1 MTIRYACQE
10 CDSVLKIRD
19 ELAGTKAK
27 CPKCKTAF
35 VIPKPELVAAEAVV
49 AAAVDTEPPV
59 DMPLKI
65 TPLVDPADTDLDDTA
80 EPIAASLVAGKAASD
95 GKPKPSVADL
105 MREHEAS
112 RKKKTYKKNKGGL
125 EAAAAVAELVTSGSA
140 ADALTRTYD
149 QKRGKSSDPPPLT
162 REERRAAEEKEALKF
177 FAVRGGAGLTAVL
190 VVGYFLISWVMSES
204 LPDLEYGYGV
214 VTLDNTP
221 VAGARVQFAPIKA
234 SGSPEDQIS
243 TPSVGYTDASGN
255 YVLMWD
261 PVNRGVLPGKHS
273 VTIMDIN
280 GGEYPLSDTDRQ
292 KAVDVGGD
300 NVFNFS
306 LSSGR

>member
-1 MTIRYACQE
+1 MTIRYACSE

-27 CPKCKTAF
+27 CPKCKTPF
-35 VIPKPELVAAEAVV
+35 VIPNPQLMAVAETVAA
-49 AAAVDTEPPV
+49 EPPV

-65 TPLVDPADTDLDDTA
+65 TPPVNPEDTDLYDTPAA
-80 EPIAASLVAGKAASD
+80 EASSVDSALAKTPSEA
-95 GKPKPSVADL
+95 KPKPSVAEL

-112 RKKKTYKKNKGGL
+112 RKKNTDRKNKGGM

-162 REERRAAEEKEALKF
+162 REEQRAAEEKEALKN
-177 FAVRGGAGLTAVL
+177 FAMKGGAGLAAVL
-190 VVGYFLISWVMSES
+190 VVGYFLISWAMSES

-214 VTLDNTP
+214 VTLDNAP
-221 VAGARVQFAPIKA
+221 VVGARVQFAPTKVP
-234 SGSPEDQIS
+234 GSPENQIS
-243 TPSVGYTDASGN
+243 TPSVGNTDASGN
-255 YVLMWD
+255 FVLMWD
-261 PVNRGVLPGKHS
+261 PVNSGVLPGKHT

-280 GGEYPLSDTDRQ
+280 GGQYPLSDTDRQ
-292 KAVDVGGD
+292 KEVVVGGD